1 MCDDRAVYSRLALVT
16 ASVVAAS
23 VVGPNR
29 APLTRRPWAEPS
41 ISEGESPIARLDRCI
56 QRRLHENPGFGIS
69 RLVDV
74 PAHLHRFEPESS
86 EESKAVTTLTG
97 SGWSVWLRLAGR
109 GLMEP
114 DRTEQFNEQS
124 IRRPIAV
131 TDQELPVDTPRP
143 RDLKQIAGRAL
154 ALSGTADLAL
164 GSVGRWSVEA
174 RVVRADRK
182 ACVDCHSRDDKARSP
197 RVEGRGQGPMKVGDA
212 LGVVIYVFTRSQGR

>member
-1 MCDDRAVYSRLALVT
+1 MCDDRAVYSRPGAGDCVR
-16 ASVVAAS
+16 
-23 VVGPNR
+23 GR
-29 APLTRRPWAEPS
+29 GFGRRPESSAADPATVGGAFDFRGREPYRPARS
-41 ISEGESPIARLDRCI
+41 VHPKASPRESGLRHL
-56 QRRLHENPGFGIS
+56 

-131 TDQELPVDTPRP
+131 TDQELPVNTPRP